1 MEDSGIVG
9 RLARVSRPVVRRFV
23 QSVSDQAVGMGVIR
37 GVKPDQ
43 QLVKGISCMVIAGD
57 VYRPAAIDQ
66 LWRLQ
71 IDKGMM
77 NELKD
82 VKKVLNPT
90 EVLLTGQE
98 AAEEREKPEL
108 LAESLERRK
117 RVAEDSGKTET
128 GEPTCG
134 TNIPNE
140 SEDEELDGSNG
151 RRIHSC
157 FKRARGRNES
167 RTKGFL
173 FTFHVYGEDDE
184 QNRAGGSVPSPHDR
198 RQNSEEENEYAAQVT
213 EQPDASVRLNFI
225 YLKLKRRIKPNA
237 TFQFS
242 NAMGSNVLQSIIC
255 AGEPERRQR
264 RLGNRGKRNLLDNL
278 KRSRRSN
285 GKVTNALRVNNTTQT
300 MLKHMETL
308 SPHSLYNLSTIS

>member
-43 QLVKGISCMVIAGD
+43 QLVKVSVPVYTAGTE
-57 VYRPAAIDQ
+57 VKPAATAKEGLKEAKNNVDVVIMDTAG
-66 LWRLQ
+66 RA
-71 IDKGMM
+71 DKGMM

-117 RVAEDSGKTET
+117 ELLKIQERQKQVSQLVAQIFQTRE
-128 GEPTCG
+128 
-134 TNIPNE
+134 
-140 SEDEELDGSNG
+140 EDEELDGSNG

-213 EQPDASVRLNFI
+213 EQPDASENQKEDNDGWETVGKKKPARQSQKVKKEQWQGYKCAASEQHYSDDVETHGDLEPSQLVQFIDNFLI
-225 YLKLKRRIKPNA
+225 
-237 TFQFS
+237 
-242 NAMGSNVLQSIIC
+242 
-255 AGEPERRQR
+255 
-264 RLGNRGKRNLLDNL
+264 
-278 KRSRRSN
+278 
-285 GKVTNALRVNNTTQT
+285 
-300 MLKHMETL
+300 
-308 SPHSLYNLSTIS
+308 